1 MFQFKLPDL
10 GEGIHEG
17 QVVSVLVKEG
27 DTIAAYQ
34 PMLEIETDKASVEIP
49 SPAAGVVKKLYAEPG
64 QMVKVGELL
73 VEIDDGAAETGGKPA
88 AASEA
93 LKTAEAPRAAVEPAP
108 AVPAA
113 EAARAIESGAV
124 ATLAAP
130 VRRDGP
136 IPAAPAVRKLARE
149 LNVDLALVDPSGPRG
164 RVVREDVERFSMGH
178 RAAGATAGRAST
190 STLPIEIPAPDLPD
204 FTQHGE
210 VRREQ
215 ATQIRKT
222 IARQMTRAWLSVP
235 RVTHC
240 DDADVDDLERQRKR
254 YNSDLKPGEPRITM
268 TAIVLKAVAA
278 ALRSHPMLNCSYD
291 PSSGQIVYKEY
302 VHIGV
307 AVDTPRGLVVPVLR
321 DVDRKRLPEI
331 ALALA
336 ELGEKARAV
345 KFNIADLRGATFTI
359 SNVGTLGGSF
369 VTAMV
374 NYPEVGILA
383 LGRATKQAVVRDDQ
397 VVPRLVLPLSL
408 SFDHRIVDGADGAR
422 FTRDVINSL
431 ENPLRLISL

>member
-64 QMVKVGELL
+64 QMVKVGEVL
-73 VEIDDGAAETGGKPA
+73 VEIDDGAAEAGGKPA

-149 LNVDLALVDPSGPRG
+149 LKVDLALVDPSGPRG

-178 RAAGATAGRAST
+178 RAAGAPAGRAST
-190 STLPIEIPAPDLPD
+190 STLPLEIPA
-204 FTQHGE
+204 
-210 VRREQ
+210 
-215 ATQIRKT
+215 
-222 IARQMTRAWLSVP
+222 
-235 RVTHC
+235 
-240 DDADVDDLERQRKR
+240 
-254 YNSDLKPGEPRITM
+254 
-268 TAIVLKAVAA
+268 
-278 ALRSHPMLNCSYD
+278 
-291 PSSGQIVYKEY
+291 
-302 VHIGV
+302 
-307 AVDTPRGLVVPVLR
+307 
-321 DVDRKRLPEI
+321 
-331 ALALA
+331 A
-336 ELGEKARAV
+336 ELP
-345 KFNIADLRGATFTI
+345 GA
-359 SNVGTLGGSF
+359 
-369 VTAMV
+369 
-374 NYPEVGILA
+374 
-383 LGRATKQAVVRDDQ
+383 
-397 VVPRLVLPLSL
+397 PR
-408 SFDHRIVDGADGAR
+408 
-422 FTRDVINSL
+422 
-431 ENPLRLISL
+431 